1 MAQATVPPRVAAV
14 HDLSC
19 LGRCALTAV
28 IPVLSALGA
37 QAVPVPTALLSTQTD
52 GFEGLFFRNLDREMD
67 EITDHFSRLGLSF
80 DAIYSGFLGSVEQ
93 IERVIALTEKFPAR
107 LVMIDP
113 VMGDDGE
120 LYQTFTPDLVEGM
133 KRLCVHA
140 DLITPNYTEA
150 CFLTDTPYR
159 PTDGMRAEELNA
171 LLSELGDKL
180 LALGPRRIVIT
191 GIITEDKVRTV
202 DFDGEKTFVCDR
214 PRLAARYPGTGDIF
228 AATLLGKLLSGKEF
242 RTAVEEACA
251 FVSHTIAYTLSAPE
265 TPRREGVLLEGCMK
279 ELIGGY

>member
-1 MAQATVPPRVAAV
+1 MAQATIPPRVAAV

-52 GFEGLFFRNLDREMD
+52 GFEGLFFRELDREMD
-67 EITDHFSRLGLSF
+67 EITAHFSRLGISF

-93 IERVIALTEKFPAR
+93 IERVVALTEKFPAR

-113 VMGDDGE
+113 VMGDDGA
-120 LYQTFTPDLVEGM
+120 LYQTFTPALVDGM
-133 KRLCVHA
+133 KHLSGHA

-159 PTDGMRAEELNA
+159 PTDDMDEKTLDA
-171 LLSELGDKL
+171 LLADLSEKL
-180 LALGPRRIVIT
+180 LALGPRRVVIT
-191 GIITEDKVRTV
+191 GIVTGDKVRTV
-202 DFDGEKTFVCDR
+202 ATDGEHPFVCDR

-228 AATLLGKLLSGKEF
+228 AATLLGKLLAGKDF
-242 RTAVEEACA
+242 RVSVEEACA

-265 TPRREGVLLEGCMK
+265 TPRREGVLLEGCLG
-279 ELIGGY
+279 ELIGGN

>member
-67 EITDHFSRLGLSF
+67 EITNHFSRLGLSF

-113 VMGDDGE
+113 VMGDDGA

-159 PTDGMRAEELNA
+159 PTDDMDETTLES
-171 LLSELGDKL
+171 LLADLMSKL
-180 LALGPRRIVIT
+180 LALGPRRVVIT
-191 GIITEDKVRTV
+191 GIVTGDKVRTV
-202 DFDGEKTFVCDR
+202 ATDGKHPFVCDR

-228 AATLLGKLLSGKEF
+228 AATLLGKLLGGKEF

-279 ELIGGY
+279 ELIGEN

>member
-1 MAQATVPPRVAAV
+1 MAQATIPPRVAAV

-52 GFEGLFFRNLDREMD
+52 GFEGLFFRQLDCEMD
-67 EITDHFSRLGLSF
+67 EITAHFSRLGISF

-93 IERVIALTEKFPAR
+93 IERVVALTEKFPAR

-113 VMGDDGE
+113 VMGDDGA
-120 LYQTFTPDLVEGM
+120 LYQTFTPALVDGM
-133 KRLCVHA
+133 KRLSGHA

-159 PTDGMRAEELNA
+159 PTDDMDEAALAA
-171 LLSELGDKL
+171 LLADLSEKL
-180 LALGPRRIVIT
+180 LALGPHRVVIT
-191 GIITEDKVRTV
+191 GIVTGDKVRTV
-202 DFDGEKTFVCDR
+202 ATDGKHPFVCDR

-228 AATLLGKLLSGKEF
+228 AATLLGKLLAGKDF
-242 RTAVEEACA
+242 RASVEEACA
-251 FVSHTIAYTLSAPE
+251 FVSHTISYTLAAPE
-265 TPRREGVLLEGCMK
+265 TPRREGVLLEGCLG
-279 ELIGGY
+279 ELIGGS

>member
-1 MAQATVPPRVAAV
+1 MAQNPIPPRVVAI

-37 QAVPVPTALLSTQTD
+37 QAVPVPTAILSTQTD
-52 GFEGLFFRNLDREMD
+52 GFEGLFFRDLNREMD
-67 EITDHFSRLGLSF
+67 EITNHFSRLSLSF

-93 IERVIALTEKFPAR
+93 IERVIAFTERFPSR
-107 LVMIDP
+107 LVLVDP
-113 VMGDDGE
+113 VMGDDGA
-120 LYQTFTPDLVEGM
+120 LYQTFTPDLVAGM
-133 KRLCVHA
+133 KRLCRHA

-150 CFLTDTPYR
+150 CFLTGTPYR
-159 PTDGMRAEELNA
+159 PTDDMSAEELNA

-180 LALGPRRIVIT
+180 LALGPGRIVIT

-202 DFDGEKTFVCDR
+202 DFDGTQTFVCDR
-214 PRLAARYPGTGDIF
+214 PRLTARYPGTGDIF
-228 AATLLGKLLSGKEF
+228 ASTLLGKLLAGKDF

-251 FVSHTIAYTLSAPE
+251 FVSHTIAYTLAAPE
-265 TPRREGVLLEGCMK
+265 TPRREGVLLEGCLG
-279 ELIGGY
+279 ELIER